1 MADNIVGN
9 LFGVTPEM
17 YQQQQNQLQEAKALQ
32 YAQMSPEQQAQYGF
46 FRGGQQLGAAAAG
59 LLGVEDP
66 QLKMIR
72 DVQAMRANYDVST
85 PEGLREFAQALSTKG
100 YTNFAMEA
108 AKAADARAKQIAETG
123 KLQQETKY
131 IGREIK
137 EIGVKGNPELV
148 IKAAVDKDGNVIQT
162 IGEPYSRFTAKTL
175 VNAGEKNV
183 LAVDQK
189 MAEDYLSQ
197 FQSAKK
203 VLPRLDEMQ
212 KLVAN
217 GVVQG
222 ETADARQGF
231 LRVMEAAGMNTKNA
245 SKVLGNSEQFNQE
258 VQNLVQGIIKAYGI
272 NPSNADLKATL
283 SSLPE
288 LTKSAQ
294 GLNQVINSLIKVKR
308 DEYTESKRALDYF
321 RGNKGSFIGYEE
333 KVPLL
338 AQEQPA
344 GKTIKIDKPL
354 NQYSTQELQQLLD
367 QNK

>member
-17 YQQQQNQLQEAKALQ
+17 YQQQQSQLQDAKALQ
-32 YAQMSPEQQAQYGF
+32 YAQLSPEQQAQYGF
-46 FRGGQQLGAAAAG
+46 FRGGQQLGTAAAG

-85 PEGLREFAQALSTKG
+85 PAGLRSFAQALSNKG

-108 AKAADARAKQIAETG
+108 AKAADARDKQIAETG

-162 IGEPYSRFTAKTL
+162 IGEPYSRFTAKT
-175 VNAGEKNV
+175 NINTGDKNV
-183 LAVDQK
+183 LEVDKK
-189 MAEDYLSQ
+189 MAEDYLTQ

-203 VLPRLDEMQ
+203 VLPRLDEMT

-222 ETADARQGF
+222 NLSEARQGF
-231 LRVMEAAGMNTKNA
+231 LSVMDAAGLNTKNA
-245 SKVLGNSEQFNQE
+245 SKVISNSEQFNKE
-258 VQNLVQGIIKAYGI
+258 VQNLVQGVIKSYGI

-283 SSLPE
+283 ASLPE
-288 LTKSAQ
+288 LSKTPE
-294 GLNQVINSLIKVKR
+294 GLNKVLNSLIKVKR
-308 DEYTESKRALDYF
+308 DEYNESKRALDYF

-344 GKTIKIDKPL
+344 GKTITINKPL
-354 NQYSTQELQQLLD
+354 NQYSTQELQKLLD
-367 QNK
+367 ENK